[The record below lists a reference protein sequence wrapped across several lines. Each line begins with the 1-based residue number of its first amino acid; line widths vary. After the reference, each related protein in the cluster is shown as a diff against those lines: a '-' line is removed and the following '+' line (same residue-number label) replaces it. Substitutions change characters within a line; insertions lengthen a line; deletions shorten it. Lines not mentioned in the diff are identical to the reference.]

1 MKNMSHRII
10 RSANRH
16 RASNDRSNWYE
27 TDTWDNFANQV
38 SVQISDIIGDKYV
51 KELPPKDD
59 KPIQSKE
66 RVRKILKLM

>member
-1 MKNMSHRII
+1 MKNITHRTI
-10 RSANRH
+10 RSANRY
-16 RASNDRSNWYE
+16 RASNARSNWYE

-59 KPIQSKE
+59 EPKKSQNEVSN
-66 RVRKILKLM
+66 VL

>member
-1 MKNMSHRII
+1 MKNISRRTV
-10 RSANRH
+10 RSANRY
-16 RASNDRSNWYE
+16 RASNERSNWYE

-59 KPIQSKE
+59 KPKQSQGQ
-66 RVRKILKLM
+66 VSKIRL